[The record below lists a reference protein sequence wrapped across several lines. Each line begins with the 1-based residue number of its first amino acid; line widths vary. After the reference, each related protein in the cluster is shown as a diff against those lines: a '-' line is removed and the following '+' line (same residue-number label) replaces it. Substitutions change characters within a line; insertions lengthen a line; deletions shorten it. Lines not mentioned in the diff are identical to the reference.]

1 MDFLTIEMK
10 TFGVDMSSKQLFQ
23 EIAIDP
29 NCFMLDDVVNALRYE
44 INVFNSRLISQ
55 VTNAW
60 IIQVHSNI
68 KQIDDIKLKKK
79 IESLFASVKFR
90 NNLFKNPS
98 RKNYLNSND
107 WLGAVIE
114 SNKRFKFDAIVTQK
128 NIFEDNVFNEQTFD
142 GFLSNSKV
150 QTGTINIQDF
160 ESIDA
165 FFKQIEPFLILNKKL
180 IVINDSQ
187 WLTANKPTKMIFKK
201 VFDFWQKNGGNEFT
215 VIRSLNSY
223 SFSDEKWNIEIDELS
238 RFFMSN
244 NFNGKFRFHAVEDL
258 QKRTHKRALIGIAF
272 GINAEY
278 GLEYHG
284 KTKRQIWDVMSQPS
298 HDSFYREFYEKEIV
312 LSFPKYKYI
321 KFLNNSF
328 SFGDNF

>member
-1 MDFLTIEMK
+1 MK

-79 IESLFASVKFR
+79 IESIFASVKFR

-187 WLTANKPTKMIFKK
+187 WLTANKPTKMILRRFLIFGKK
-201 VFDFWQKNGGNEFT
+201 MEEMN
-215 VIRSLNSY
+215 L
-223 SFSDEKWNIEIDELS
+223 L
-238 RFFMSN
+238 
-244 NFNGKFRFHAVEDL
+244 L
-258 QKRTHKRALIGIAF
+258 F
-272 GINAEY
+272 G
-278 GLEYHG
+278 H
-284 KTKRQIWDVMSQPS
+284 
-298 HDSFYREFYEKEIV
+298 
-312 LSFPKYKYI
+312 
-321 KFLNNSF
+321 
-328 SFGDNF
+328 